1 MDEMT
6 DRRPSPDA
14 LLDLARREKRGR
26 LKIFLGASP
35 GVGKTYAM
43 LQGARRLK
51 EEGRDV
57 VVGVAETHGRP
68 ETAALLEGLEVLPRR
83 EWLYR
88 GHQLQD
94 FDIDAAL
101 ARRPALI
108 VVDEL
113 PHSNPPEA
121 RHPKRYHDVE
131 ELIAAGIDVWTAL
144 NIQHIESLADVV
156 SAITGVKVR
165 EMVPDTIVEKAD
177 DVVLVDITPDE
188 LIQRLKEGKVY
199 LGDNAQRAADNFL
212 QLGNL
217 TALRELALRRTAQR
231 VDDQMVDYLRQKAI
245 EGPWPSA
252 ERLLVCVGAD
262 AMAEQVVRAAARLAN
277 GLNATWLAVHV
288 SRPTQRSSPE
298 QLKAVDAALALAER
312 LGAEVSRQSS
322 SDIAAEVLRL
332 AQRENITQ
340 IIVGRSEPGVFKR
353 MLGHSFPDQLLLHAR
368 GLAIHVLAGGED
380 APRQRL
386 SWPKISHS
394 GILVAAL
401 AVAVATAASLSL
413 TQVLRLPN
421 LSMIFLAA
429 VLFCAVTQGTRSAVV
444 AALFSFLA
452 YNFFFIEPR
461 FTLTVA
467 SPSELLSLF
476 IFLLVAALTGGLAG
490 RVREQTIAALASVRR
505 TQSLLDLSSKLSGA
519 LKQDDV
525 LWVLATHA
533 AAAVVGQS
541 IVLLRQEDDL
551 PIVASMP
558 PEDALGTADLA
569 AARWA
574 AERGEEAGWRTGTL
588 PNASFLFLP
597 LRTPHGI
604 IGALGVKPGGDDLSN
619 ENRRMIDAIVN
630 QVSLALERTRLAGEA
645 ADARA
650 TAEGE
655 KLRSALLSSVSHD
668 LRTPL
673 SSIVGSVTALRTVGD
688 RMTPAE
694 RADLLLNIE
703 EESTR
708 LSRFVTNLL
717 DMTRLESGSVSIRR
731 SIADIGELAA
741 AAVGRARSVMDHQDI
756 TLELPTA
763 PAIATVDPALIE
775 QLVFNLLDNAHKYG
789 GGGSIRVLVEARD
802 GQVILSV
809 EDQGPGIPTE
819 ELDKV
824 FEKFYRLRDG
834 DGRPAGTGLGLAICR
849 AIAQAMG
856 GSIRAES
863 PIAEGRGARFVV
875 ELPVSRMGDT
885 T

>member
-1 MDEMT
+1 MT

-14 LLDLARREKRGR
+14 LLDLAQRERRGR

-57 VVGVAETHGRP
+57 VVGIAETHGRP

-88 GHQLQD
+88 GHQLRD

-101 ARRPALI
+101 ARRPELI
-108 VVDEL
+108 VIDEL

-121 RHPKRYHDVE
+121 RHPKRYQDVE

-156 SAITGVKVR
+156 STITGIKVR
-165 EMVPDTIVEKAD
+165 ELVPDIIVEKAD

-199 LGDNAQRAADNFL
+199 LGDNARRAADNFL
-212 QLGNL
+212 QPGNL

-252 ERLLVCVGAD
+252 ERILVCVGAD
-262 AMAEQVVRAAARLAN
+262 AMAEQVVRSAARLAN

-288 SRPTQRSSPE
+288 SRPTLQTGAQE
-298 QLKAVDAALALAER
+298 LKAVDAALALAER
-312 LGAEVSRQSS
+312 LGAEVNRQSS
-322 SDIAAEVLRL
+322 SDITAEVLKL

-340 IIVGRSEPGVFKR
+340 IIVGRSEPGPLKR
-353 MLGHSFPDQLLLHAR
+353 LLGRSFPDQLLRQAK
-368 GLAIHVLAGGED
+368 GVAIHVLAGGESEPEQGWNWPTL
-380 APRQRL
+380 PRSALL
-386 SWPKISHS
+386 S
-394 GILVAAL
+394 AAL
-401 AVAVATAASLSL
+401 AVAVATAVSLSL

-429 VLFCAVTQGTRSAVV
+429 VLFCAVTQGRRSAVA

-461 FTLTVA
+461 FTFTVA
-467 SPSELLSLF
+467 SAPELLSLF
-476 IFLLVAALTGGLAG
+476 IFLLVAVLTGGLAG
-490 RVREQTIAALASVRR
+490 RVREQTVAALASVKR

-519 LKQDDV
+519 LRQDDV
-525 LWVLATHA
+525 LWVLVTHA
-533 AAAVVGQS
+533 AAAVGGQS
-541 IVLLRQEDDL
+541 IVLLRLGDEL
-551 PIVASMP
+551 PIAASMP
-558 PEDALGTADLA
+558 PEDTLGTADYA
-569 AARWA
+569 AARWS

-604 IGALGVKPGGDDLSN
+604 IGALGVKPGPDELPS
-619 ENRRMIDAIVN
+619 ENRRMIDAIID

-650 TAEGE
+650 MAEGE

-688 RMTPAE
+688 RMQPAE
-694 RADLLLNIE
+694 RDDLLLNIE

-717 DMTRLESGSVSIRR
+717 DMTRLESGGVNIRR
-731 SIADIGELAA
+731 SNADVGELAA
-741 AAVGRARSVMDHQDI
+741 AAVGRARAFMERQDI
-756 TLELPTA
+756 LLEPPSA
-763 PAIATVDPALIE
+763 PAIAAVDPALIE

-789 GGGSIRVLVEARD
+789 GGAPIRVHVEARD
-802 GQVILSV
+802 GHIVLSV
-809 EDQGPGIPTE
+809 EDQGSGIPKE
-819 ELDKV
+819 DLEKV
-824 FEKFYRLRDG
+824 FEKFYRVRDG

-856 GSIRAES
+856 GTIKAES
-863 PIAEGRGARFVV
+863 PAAMGKGARFVV
-875 ELPVSRMGDT
+875 DLPAIDVGGAQ
-885 T
+885 

>member
-1 MDEMT
+1 MT

-14 LLDLARREKRGR
+14 LLDLAQRERRGR

-43 LQGARRLK
+43 LQGARRLM

-57 VVGVAETHGRP
+57 VIGIAETHGRP
-68 ETAALLEGLEVLPRR
+68 ETAALLDGLEVLPRR

-88 GHQLQD
+88 GHQLRD

-101 ARRPALI
+101 ARKPELI
-108 VVDEL
+108 VIDEL

-121 RHPKRYHDVE
+121 RHPKRYQDVE

-165 EMVPDTIVEKAD
+165 ELVPDIIVEKAD

-199 LGDNAQRAADNFL
+199 LGDNARRAADNFL
-212 QLGNL
+212 QPGNL

-245 EGPWPSA
+245 EGPWPTA
-252 ERLLVCVGAD
+252 ERILVCVGAD
-262 AMAEQVVRAAARLAN
+262 AMAEQVVRAAARLAS
-277 GLNATWLAVHV
+277 GLNASWIAVHV
-288 SRPTQRSSPE
+288 NRPTQQPGPD

-312 LGAEVSRQSS
+312 LGAEISRQSS
-322 SDIAAEVLRL
+322 SDIAREVLQL
-332 AQRENITQ
+332 ARRQNITQ
-340 IIVGRSEPGVFKR
+340 IIVGRSEAGPLKR
-353 MLGHSFPDQLLLHAR
+353 LLGSSFPDQLLRQAK
-368 GLAIHVLAGGED
+368 GIAIHVLASADEVPESRWKWPSM
-380 APRQRL
+380 PR
-386 SWPKISHS
+386 S
-394 GILVAAL
+394 GLFAAAL
-401 AVAVATAASLSL
+401 AVGVATITSLSL

-429 VLFCAVTQGTRSAVV
+429 VLFCAVTQGRRSAV
-444 AALFSFLA
+444 AAAIFSFLA

-467 SPSELLSLF
+467 SAPELLSLF
-476 IFLLVAALTGGLAG
+476 IFLLVAVLTGGLAG
-490 RVREQTIAALASVRR
+490 RVREQTVAALASVKR

-519 LKQDDV
+519 LRQDDV
-525 LWVLATHA
+525 LWVLVTHA
-533 AAAVVGQS
+533 AAAVGGQS
-541 IVLLRQEDDL
+541 IVLLRHGDDL

-558 PEDALGTADLA
+558 PEDTLGTADYA

-588 PNASFLFLP
+588 PNANFLFLP
-597 LRTPHGI
+597 LRTPHGV
-604 IGALGVKPGGDDLSN
+604 IGSLGVKPTGGDLSN
-619 ENRRMIDAIVN
+619 ENRRMIDAIVD

-673 SSIVGSVTALRTVGD
+673 SSIVGSVSALRTVGD
-688 RMTPAE
+688 RMQPAE
-694 RADLLLNIE
+694 RDDLLLNIE
-703 EESTR
+703 EEATR

-717 DMTRLESGSVSIRR
+717 DMTRLESGGVNIRR
-731 SIADIGELAA
+731 TDADIGELAA
-741 AAVGRARSVMDHQDI
+741 AAVGRARAIMERQDI
-756 TLELPTA
+756 ALELPTT
-763 PAIATVDPALIE
+763 PAIAAVDPALIE

-789 GGGSIRVLVEARD
+789 GGAPIRVRVEARD
-802 GQVILSV
+802 GRIVVSV
-809 EDQGPGIPTE
+809 EDQGPGIARE
-819 ELDKV
+819 DLEKV
-824 FEKFYRLRDG
+824 FEKFYRVRDG

-849 AIAQAMG
+849 AITEAMG

-863 PIAEGRGARFVV
+863 PAAMGQGARFVF
-875 ELPVSRMGDT
+875 ELPATGPGEAQ
-885 T
+885 

>member
-1 MDEMT
+1 MT

-14 LLDLARREKRGR
+14 LLDLAQRERRGR

-35 GVGKTYAM
+35 GVGKTFAM
-43 LQGARRLK
+43 LQGARRLN

-57 VVGVAETHGRP
+57 VIGIAETHGRP
-68 ETAALLEGLEVLPRR
+68 ETAALLDGLEVLPRR

-88 GHQLQD
+88 GHQLRD

-101 ARRPALI
+101 VRRPDLI
-108 VVDEL
+108 VIDEL

-121 RHPKRYHDVE
+121 RHPKRYQDVE

-165 EMVPDTIVEKAD
+165 ELVPDIVLERAD

-188 LIQRLKEGKVY
+188 LIQRLREGKVY
-199 LGDNAQRAADNFL
+199 LGDNAKRAADNFL
-212 QLGNL
+212 QPGNL

-231 VDDQMVDYLRQKAI
+231 VDDQMVDYLRQRAI
-245 EGPWPSA
+245 EGPWPTA
-252 ERLLVCVGAD
+252 ERILVCVGAD

-277 GLNATWLAVHV
+277 GLNSSWIAVHV
-288 SRPTQRSSPE
+288 SRPTQQPLAS

-312 LGAEVSRQSS
+312 LGAEVTRPNA
-322 SDIAAEVLRL
+322 SDITREVLQL
-332 AQRENITQ
+332 ARRQNITQ
-340 IIVGRSEPGVFKR
+340 IIVGRSEPGRLKR
-353 MLGHSFPDQLLLHAR
+353 LFDRSFPDKLLQQAR
-368 GLAIHVLAGGED
+368 GISVHVLAGGE
-380 APRQRL
+380 APGERRWG
-386 SWPKISHS
+386 WPDLPRA
-394 GILVAAL
+394 GVLAAAF
-401 AVAVATAASLSL
+401 AVAVATVVSFSL

-429 VLFCAVTQGTRSAVV
+429 VLFCAVTQGTRSAV
-444 AALFSFLA
+444 AAAIFSFLS

-467 SPSELLSLF
+467 SAPELLSLL
-476 IFLLVAALTGGLAG
+476 IFLLVAVLTGGLAG
-490 RVREQTIAALASVRR
+490 RVREQTIAALASVKR

-519 LKQDDV
+519 LRQDDV
-525 LWVLATHA
+525 LWVLVTHA
-533 AAAVVGQS
+533 SAAVGGQS
-541 IVLLRQEDDL
+541 IVLLRHGDDL

-558 PEDALGTADLA
+558 PEDTLGAADHA

-588 PNASFLFLP
+588 PNAGFLFLP
-597 LRTPHGI
+597 LRTPHGV
-604 IGALGVKPGGDDLSN
+604 IGALGVKPTGEVLSN
-619 ENRRMIDAIVN
+619 ENRRMIDAIID

-673 SSIVGSVTALRTVGD
+673 SSIIGSVTALRTVGD
-688 RMTPAE
+688 RMQPTE
-694 RADLLLNIE
+694 RDDLLLNIE
-703 EESTR
+703 EEATR

-717 DMTRLESGSVSIRR
+717 DMTRLESGGVNIRR
-731 SIADIGELAA
+731 SNADIGELAA
-741 AAVGRARSVMDHQDI
+741 AAVGRARAIMESQEIALD
-756 TLELPTA
+756 LPRG
-763 PAIATVDPALIE
+763 PAVAVVDPALIE

-789 GGGSIRVLVEARD
+789 GRAPIRVRVDEWNGR
-802 GQVILSV
+802 ILLMV
-809 EDQGPGIPTE
+809 EDQGPGIPKE
-819 ELDKV
+819 DLEKV
-824 FEKFYRLRDG
+824 FEKFYRVRDG

-849 AIAQAMG
+849 SITEAMG
-856 GSIRAES
+856 GSIHAES
-863 PIAEGRGARFVV
+863 PAAMGQGARFVV
-875 ELPVSRMGDT
+875 DLPASAAGEIR
-885 T
+885 